1 MTAPADRAR
10 LEALY
15 SAHAAAVHAYAR
27 RRTDAAAAEDAVA
40 ETFLVAWRRLD
51 RVPAEDPLPWLFATA
66 RHVLSNQRRGDARR
80 EALKARLGLER
91 PAAPEALNPA
101 NGVSDEGGRL
111 LRALAT
117 LGPADQEALLL
128 TAWDGLEPARAAV
141 ALGCSRG
148 AFNVRIHRARKR
160 LERALAR
167 ERAAEE
173 EHHAARAA
181 DSQRTVVRMGAR
193 A

>member
-1 MTAPADRAR
+1 MTVPADRAR

-27 RRTDAAAAEDAVA
+27 RRTDATAAEDAVA

-66 RHVLSNQRRGDARR
+66 RHVIGNQRRGETRR
-80 EALKARLGLER
+80 EALRARLALER
-91 PAAPEALNPA
+91 PVAPEALNPA
-101 NGVSDEGGRL
+101 GGVSDEGARL
-111 LRALAT
+111 LRALAA
-117 LGPADQEALLL
+117 LSPSDREALLL
-128 TAWDGLEPARAAV
+128 TAWEGLEPARAAA

-160 LERALAR
+160 LERTLAR
-167 ERAAEE
+167 ERTAEE
-173 EHHAARAA
+173 DCHPATAVQLEVRA
-181 DSQRTVVRMGAR
+181 
-193 A
+193 